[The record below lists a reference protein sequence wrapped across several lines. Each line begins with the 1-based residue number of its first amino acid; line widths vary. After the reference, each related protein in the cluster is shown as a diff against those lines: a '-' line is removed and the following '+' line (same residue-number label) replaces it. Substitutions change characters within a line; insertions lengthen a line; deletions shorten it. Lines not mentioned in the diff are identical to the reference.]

1 MTPPR
6 HPHEDQPSRR
16 RDSAVIEAKPHHRAA
31 SELLG
36 DKPVPAQE
44 YDIGSSI
51 SARSARKSSLST
63 VGSN

>member
-1 MTPPR
+1 
-6 HPHEDQPSRR
+6 
-16 RDSAVIEAKPHHRAA
+16 
-31 SELLG
+31 
-36 DKPVPAQE
+36 VPAQE